1 MNSPYRAHATNP
13 IEFAAPASNMS
24 DRRRLLALA
33 KEDMLIQTIWCFVT
47 DESGDMDALTVFSLI
62 IGFIAA
68 IAMLNG
74 TVVQLFAAIFGMLPV
89 H

>member
-1 MNSPYRAHATNP
+1 
-13 IEFAAPASNMS
+13 
-24 DRRRLLALA
+24 
-33 KEDMLIQTIWCFVT
+33 MLIRTIWSFVT

-74 TVVQLFAAIFGMLPV
+74 TVVQLFVAIFGMLPV
-89 H
+89 R

>member
-1 MNSPYRAHATNP
+1 MKSY
-13 IEFAAPASNMS
+13 
-24 DRRRLLALA
+24 
-33 KEDMLIQTIWCFVT
+33 IWRFVT
-47 DESGDMDALTVFSLI
+47 DESGDGDIDGLTIFSLT

-68 IAMLNG
+68 LALLNG

>member
-1 MNSPYRAHATNP
+1 M
-13 IEFAAPASNMS
+13 F
-24 DRRRLLALA
+24 
-33 KEDMLIQTIWCFVT
+33 IQTIWCFVT
-47 DESGDMDALTVFSLI
+47 DESGDMDVLTVFSLI

-74 TVVQLFAAIFGMLPV
+74 TVVQLFVAIFGMLPV

>member
-1 MNSPYRAHATNP
+1 
-13 IEFAAPASNMS
+13 
-24 DRRRLLALA
+24 
-33 KEDMLIQTIWCFVT
+33 
-47 DESGDMDALTVFSLI
+47 MDALTVFSLI

-68 IAMLNG
+68 ITMLNG